1 MAEENI
7 HLLKWIELKDIV
19 VKSNDRMIL
28 NIPHA
33 LIPADRITACIG
45 PNGGGKTTFL
55 KLLAGLIKPDLGS
68 VRYSYDLVNTA
79 LVLHHTPM
87 IKASTR
93 ANLSMANERHP
104 SHHQTST
111 QTNKQAEI
119 DSILKQIG
127 LDELAHSP
135 AHKLSAGERQK
146 LCLGR
151 VILQKPKLVLLDEP
165 TANLDPNSTEQ
176 VEEMI
181 RQFKLREADVIFTSH
196 QLAQVKRLA
205 EYVLFIDAGELK
217 ERSLVGPFFS
227 QPQTAAAQRYLQQEM
242 FAD

>member
-1 MAEENI
+1 MVEESI

-19 VKSNDRMIL
+19 VKSNDRIIL

-45 PNGGGKTTFL
+45 PNGSGKTTFL
-55 KLLAGLIKPDLGS
+55 KLLAGLIKPDMGS
-68 VRYSYDLVNTA
+68 IHYSYTPINTA

-93 ANLSMANERHP
+93 VNLGMVKDVNQAI
-104 SHHQTST
+104 T
-111 QTNKQAEI
+111 QAEM
-119 DSILKQIG
+119 DSVLQQIG
-127 LDELAHSP
+127 LSALANSP
-135 AHKLSAGERQK
+135 AHQLSAGERQK

-151 VILQKPKLVLLDEP
+151 AILQKPNLVLLDEP
-165 TANLDPNSTEQ
+165 TANLDPSSTEQ

-196 QLAQVKRLA
+196 QLVQVKRLA
-205 EYVLFIDAGELK
+205 QYVLFFDAGELK

-227 QPQTAAAQRYLQQEM
+227 KPQTAAAQRYLQQEM
-242 FAD
+242 LAD